1 MSQVTL
7 TSLNEDLDALRA
19 QLSALTAKIAG
30 FDGAAAPISANGA
43 AKSSAVA
50 PEPLAAPSAPAPV
63 VAAPAPAPVAAA
75 PALAPVAAAPAPA
88 PVREEISEEILMT
101 ISAAVAAY
109 LGKRAHIRTVRLLSS
124 TAWAQQGRVNIQAS
138 HRLNVPHH
146 HNRVR

>member
-7 TSLNEDLDALRA
+7 KSLREEMDALRA
-19 QLSALTAKIAG
+19 HLSALTEKFAELEVAG
-30 FDGAAAPISANGA
+30 SPGA
-43 AKSSAVA
+43 
-50 PEPLAAPSAPAPV
+50 E
-63 VAAPAPAPVAAA
+63 
-75 PALAPVAAAPAPA
+75 APVAAAPAPVPA
-88 PVREEISEEILMT
+88 PVPEPEEISPEILMA

>member
-19 QLSALTAKIAG
+19 QLSALTARIAE
-30 FDGAAAPISANGA
+30 FDGAAAGTPSAAPISANGA
-43 AKSSAVA
+43 AKNPAVA
-50 PEPLAAPSAPAPV
+50 PEPLAVASAS
-63 VAAPAPAPVAAA
+63 
-75 PALAPVAAAPAPA
+75 A
-88 PVREEISEEILMT
+88 PVREDISEEILMA

-109 LGKRAHIRTVRLLSS
+109 LGKRANIRTVRLLSS

>member
-7 TSLNEDLDALRA
+7 KSLREELDALRA
-19 QLSALTAKIAG
+19 HLSALTDKFAELEGAEVAAPAAPAPPEPV
-30 FDGAAAPISANGA
+30 AAAP
-43 AKSSAVA
+43 V
-50 PEPLAAPSAPAPV
+50 
-63 VAAPAPAPVAAA
+63 APAPAPE
-75 PALAPVAAAPAPA
+75 P
-88 PVREEISEEILMT
+88 EEISEEILMAL
-101 ISAAVAAY
+101 SAAVAAY

>member
-7 TSLNEDLDALRA
+7 KSLSEELDALRVH
-19 QLSALTAKIAG
+19 LLALTAKIAELEG
-30 FDGAAAPISANGA
+30 GEAGA
-43 AKSSAVA
+43 SSV
-50 PEPLAAPSAPAPV
+50 PAPA
-63 VAAPAPAPVAAA
+63 VAAPAPV
-75 PALAPVAAAPAPA
+75 PAPQ
-88 PVREEISEEILMT
+88 PEEISEEVLMA